1 MIDLHCHILPK
12 IDDGAQS
19 LADSILMAES
29 AVQQGISH
37 ILCTPHHNNGRYS
50 NPAKKVISKVSEL
63 QQELDLRDIPLTLFE
78 GQEVRIGGSLV
89 DEIIKKE
96 ILFAD
101 LSNKYILIELPTR
114 EIPSYADKLL
124 FELLTK
130 GHTPII
136 VHPERNY
143 QLMETPN
150 DLIPFLEMGVLTQV
164 TAASYLGGFGKKIG
178 KIAKQM
184 VENNMA
190 HIIASDAHN
199 TGKRGFFMKEAYE
212 QIAKDLGS
220 EKVIAM
226 QQTVKDI
233 LNGDEVVVP
242 EYTEIKRMK
251 FKLF

>member
-1 MIDLHCHILPK
+1 MIDLHCHILPE

-19 LADSILMAES
+19 LEDSILMAKS
-29 AVQQGISH
+29 AVEQGISH

-50 NPAKKVISKVSEL
+50 NPAGKVIMEAARL
-63 QQELDLRDIPLTLFE
+63 QQELNQREIPLTLFE
-78 GQEVRIGGSLV
+78 GQEVRIGGLLL
-89 DEIIKKE
+89 DEIAKGE

-101 LSNKYILIELPTR
+101 LTNKYILIEFPTR
-114 EIPSYADKLL
+114 EIPSYTDKLF
-124 FELLTK
+124 FELLIK

-136 VHPERNY
+136 VHPERNNM
-143 QLMETPN
+143 LMENPN

-164 TAASYLGGFGKKIG
+164 TAASYLGSFGKKI
-178 KIAKQM
+178 KKVAKQM

-190 HIIASDAHN
+190 HIIASDAHD
-199 TGKRGFFMKEAYE
+199 TRRRGFFMKEAYE
-212 QIAKDLGS
+212 KIGKDLGQ

-226 QQTVKDI
+226 QQTGKDI
-233 LNGDEVVVP
+233 LNGDEIIAP